1 MSRLQT
7 SLSVL
12 EDALETKRKRHI
24 IGGILLSAALLFVG
38 LACTVMMLKTEE
50 K

>member
-1 MSRLQT
+1 MNRLQT

-12 EDALETKRKRHI
+12 DDALETKRKRHI
-24 IGGILLSAALLFVG
+24 IGGILFSAALLFAG
-38 LACTVMMLKTEE
+38 LTCTVMMLKTEE